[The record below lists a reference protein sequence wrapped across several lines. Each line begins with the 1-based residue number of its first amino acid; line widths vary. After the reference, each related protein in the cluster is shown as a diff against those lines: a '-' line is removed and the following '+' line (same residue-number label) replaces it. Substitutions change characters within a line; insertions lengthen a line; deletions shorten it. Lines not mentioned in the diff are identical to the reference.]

1 MNYLTK
7 KGNKDGEHDRLLD
20 TMNQSDEIGRLL
32 KLMDWIESNNS
43 DGKWNNLIDYLNG
56 LEKPKLLNVLRYAT
70 NNNRDGI
77 YDALIAKI
85 LGRKFNPKSLLEI
98 LHKYNRDGKFNQ
110 LIKYLEENPSITLDQ
125 LLDKMERENDDGKY
139 DDLFEY
145 LLGENDDYNPH
156 PRKLREKLE
165 DLISSGDYPD
175 AKNHIKKEGI
185 EDPYR
190 LLDWLRENNVDGKYD
205 DIIRDIE

>member
-1 MNYLTK
+1 MNYLNK

-20 TMNQSDEIGRLL
+20 TMNQSDEIGRLQ
-32 KLMDWIESNNS
+32 KLMDWIDSNNS
-43 DGKWNNLIDYLNG
+43 DGKWNNLIEYLNG
-56 LEKPKLLNVLRYAT
+56 LERPKLLNVLRYAT
-70 NNNRDGI
+70 INNRDGI

-175 AKNHIKKEGI
+175 AKNYIKKEGI

-190 LLDWLRENNVDGKYD
+190 LLDWLRENNVNGKYD
-205 DIIRDIE
+205 DIIRDLE

>member
-1 MNYLTK
+1 MNYLNK

-20 TMNQSDEIGRLL
+20 TMNQSYEIGRLL
-32 KLMDWIESNNS
+32 KLMDWIDSNNS

-110 LIKYLEENPSITLDQ
+110 LIKYLEENPSITLD
-125 LLDKMERENDDGKY
+125 
-139 DDLFEY
+139 
-145 LLGENDDYNPH
+145 
-156 PRKLREKLE
+156 
-165 DLISSGDYPD
+165 
-175 AKNHIKKEGI
+175 
-185 EDPYR
+185 
-190 LLDWLRENNVDGKYD
+190 
-205 DIIRDIE
+205 

>member
-1 MNYLTK
+1 MNYLNK

-20 TMNQSDEIGRLL
+20 TMNQSDEIGRLQ
-32 KLMDWIESNNS
+32 KLMDWIDSNNS
-43 DGKWNNLIDYLNG
+43 DGKWNNLIEYLNG
-56 LEKPKLLNVLRYAT
+56 LERPKLLNVLRYAT
-70 NNNRDGI
+70 INNRDGI

-125 LLDKMERENDDGKY
+125 LLDKMERENDDGRY

-175 AKNHIKKEGI
+175 AKNYIKKEGI

-190 LLDWLRENNVDGKYD
+190 LLDWLRENNVNGKYD
-205 DIIRDIE
+205 DIIRDLE